1 METLQAVHSERFSN
15 YFLQL
20 DQLLKNMA
28 RILNIQMLTSFQ
40 KTENIKIN
48 FLKFLT
54 ENCQMTLKRSHL
66 RAFLN
71 KIWESTHALME
82 VLATSDVILNLFFT
96 L

>member
-1 METLQAVHSERFSN
+1 MIPQSGEIFNWVQLLLPPSIERMETLQAVHSERFSN

-71 KIWESTHALME
+71 KI
-82 VLATSDVILNLFFT
+82 
-96 L
+96 